1 MAALVFDFGLAHI
14 GIAIAEPRGQV
25 ARGLATIAAKHG
37 KPRWDALDPLIAEWQ
52 PSALV
57 VGLPL
62 NMDGTPSAMSNRAR
76 AFGQQLAQRYGL
88 TVDYADER
96 LSTFEAASRG
106 AEGQRSHATAAAVIA
121 ETWLSR
127 APQAPL
133 R

>member
-1 MAALVFDFGLAHI
+1 M
-14 GIAIAEPRGQV
+14 V
-25 ARGLATIAAKHG
+25 ARGLATISAKQG
-37 KPRWDALDPLIAEWQ
+37 TPRWDALDPLIAEWQ

-62 NMDGTPSAMSNRAR
+62 NMDGTPSAMSNRAQD
-76 AFGQQLAQRYGL
+76 FGQRLAQRYGL

-106 AEGQRSHATAAAVIA
+106 AEGQRSHATAATVIA
-121 ETWLSR
+121 ETWLGR
-127 APQAPL
+127 VPQAPL